1 LFEYHGVK
9 ISWLGHDS
17 FRISNGK
24 TIIIDPFKIRAIPDK
39 ADILLVSHE
48 HFDHLSLDDIKKVSS
63 DKTTIVTILAAKKEL
78 SSMKVKEVK
87 AVKPGDKVAFGD
99 ITIEVVPAYN
109 LNKFREP
116 GKPFHPKEDGKV
128 GFILSING
136 VRVYHAGDTDPIP
149 EMKSFK
155 TDVALLPV
163 SGTYVMTPEE
173 AAEATR
179 MIKPKLAIPMH
190 YGAIVGSENDA
201 EKFKQLAACPVQ
213 ILKPE

>member
-1 LFEYHGVK
+1 MFEYQGVK

-17 FRISNGK
+17 FRIKNGK

-63 DKTTIVTILAAKKEL
+63 DKTTIVTIPTVMKEL

-87 AVKPGDKVAFGD
+87 AVKPGDRVAFGD
-99 ITIEVVPAYN
+99 ITVEVVPAYN

-128 GFILSING
+128 GFILSIGG

-149 EMKSFK
+149 EMRGFK